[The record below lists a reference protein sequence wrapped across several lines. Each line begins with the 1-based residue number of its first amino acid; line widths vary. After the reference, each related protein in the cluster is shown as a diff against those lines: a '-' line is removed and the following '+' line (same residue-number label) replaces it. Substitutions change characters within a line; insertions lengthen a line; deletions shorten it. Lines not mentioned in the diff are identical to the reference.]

1 MKSKK
6 VDIINL
12 EHNNLSHNCCHSTNK
27 TSKIYFQLD
36 YTVNGISR
44 WIRVLEG
51 PYNLVSLIMHS
62 ILRILPC
69 FFVCS
74 ADD

>member
-12 EHNNLSHNCCHSTNK
+12 EHNNLSHNCCHRDTNK

-51 PYNLVSLIMHS
+51 PYNS
-62 ILRILPC
+62 
-69 FFVCS
+69 
-74 ADD
+74 

>member
-51 PYNLVSLIMHS
+51 PYNMPSV
-62 ILRILPC
+62 
-69 FFVCS
+69 
-74 ADD
+74 